1 MNYYRDLNIDYHKF
15 MFSRFQTLLQRLDYG
30 KTQQGGRI
38 SIDTDDYRD
47 PLKPDTPYEISVKS
61 STNNRRQEI
70 FVRTPASL
78 DLSTITTREYVSHVS
93 VEWLVDNLFLEGPEN
108 LQSQP
113 DKVEVLIRKEQPDSY
128 T

>member
-1 MNYYRDLNIDYHKF
+1 